1 MSSSDEEEMEMAVD
15 HLMRIAVRLAG
26 PARAV
31 ASCSGGESWIVSL
44 CWA

>member
-26 PARAV
+26 PARVV
-31 ASCSGGESWIVSL
+31 AGESWIVSL